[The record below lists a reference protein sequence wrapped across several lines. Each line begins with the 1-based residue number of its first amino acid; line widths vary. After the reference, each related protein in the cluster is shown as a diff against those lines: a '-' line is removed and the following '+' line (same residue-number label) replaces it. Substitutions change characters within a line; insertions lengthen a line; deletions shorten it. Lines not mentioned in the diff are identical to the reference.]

1 MSIRHHLKLGRDWHV
16 KAGFTD
22 IHPLTELHNRPVGG
36 TTSWLRVREHKAAV
50 TLANSLI
57 HVMGN
62 FAEKSPFEK
71 RDGLRLPGEY
81 DPLIEKGVAN
91 FTYSQNSRG
100 SHYLAAEL
108 FFHNGAYVVL
118 ARDGAMIAEWPYF
131 AEWISKVRRG
141 QLDEKKHHVRL
152 YLKT

>member
-1 MSIRHHLKLGRDWHV
+1 MSLPLIRKLGRDWHV
-16 KAGFTD
+16 KAGFAD
-22 IHPLTELHNRPVGG
+22 VHPLTQIHNRPVGA

-57 HVMGN
+57 HTMGN
-62 FAEKSPFEK
+62 FMEKSPFET
-71 RDGLRLPGEY
+71 RDGLRMVHLE
-81 DPLIEKGVAN
+81 IEKGVAN

>member
-22 IHPLTELHNRPVGG
+22 NHPLTELHHRPVGG

-71 RDGLRLPGEY
+71 RDGLRLSGEY

-91 FTYSQNSRG
+91 FTYSQNSMG

>member
-22 IHPLTELHNRPVGG
+22 NHPLTVLHHRPVGG

>member
-1 MSIRHHLKLGRDWHV
+1 MS
-16 KAGFTD
+16 A
-22 IHPLTELHNRPVGG
+22 
-36 TTSWLRVREHKAAV
+36 EHKAAV

-91 FTYSQNSRG
+91 FTWPELEAVTASLPSCSSTTAPTWCWRG
-100 SHYLAAEL
+100 TA
-108 FFHNGAYVVL
+108 
-118 ARDGAMIAEWPYF
+118 P
-131 AEWISKVRRG
+131 
-141 QLDEKKHHVRL
+141 
-152 YLKT
+152 

>member
-1 MSIRHHLKLGRDWHV
+1 MSIRQHLKLGRDWHV

-22 IHPLTELHNRPVGG
+22 NHPLTKEHHRPVGG
-36 TTSWLRVREHKAAV
+36 TTSWLRLREHKAAV

-62 FAEKSPFEK
+62 FMEKSPFEK
-71 RDGLRLPGEY
+71 RDGLRVPGEY
-81 DPLIEKGVAN
+81 APLVPAGVGRHVH
-91 FTYSQNSRG
+91 SQNSRG

-108 FFHNGAYVVL
+108 FFYNGAYVVL
-118 ARDGAMIAEWPYF
+118 ARDGAMIAEWPFY
-131 AEWISKVRRG
+131 AEWIAKARRG
-141 QLDEKKHHVRL
+141 QLSEEEQRVRL

>member
-22 IHPLTELHNRPVGG
+22 NHPLTELHHRPVGG

-81 DPLIEKGVAN
+81 DPLIENGVAN

>member
-1 MSIRHHLKLGRDWHV
+1 MSLPLIRKLGRDWHV
-16 KAGFTD
+16 KAGFAD
-22 IHPLTELHNRPVGG
+22 VHPLTQIHNRPVGA

-57 HVMGN
+57 HTMGN
-62 FAEKSPFEK
+62 FMEKSPFEK
-71 RDGLRLPGEY
+71 RDGLRVPGEY
-81 DPLIEKGVAN
+81 APLVPAGVGRHVH
-91 FTYSQNSRG
+91 SQNSRG

-108 FFHNGAYVVL
+108 FFYNGAYVVL
-118 ARDGAMIAEWPYF
+118 ARDGAMIAEWSYF